1 MAIPASRFSDQVR
14 RARSNAITP
23 VCIPTN
29 RAVHRPPTVAMA
41 RSTATR
47 DAILTSRMKA
57 SFSARPIILAAPA
70 TVCAT
75 ASADGKMTHAL
86 FRRHAATANGMRAKT
101 AIRACSCPMRNRAR
115 GRWGLDRQGRC
126 YALSTQSPACGNN
139 KTENGT
145 NGTARY
151 HEVCDGTDLNGKTC
165 AKLLG
170 SEYTGTLGCL
180 SNCTGYDYT
189 NCRLK

>member
-1 MAIPASRFSDQVR
+1 MAIPASRFSGQVR

-29 RAVHRPPTVAMA
+29 RAVHRPLTVAMA

-47 DAILTSRMKA
+47 DVILTSRMKA

-70 TVCAT
+70 NACAT

-115 GRWGLDRQGRC
+115 GRWDQARPGRC
-126 YALSTQSPACGNN
+126 SALSDANSPIRC
-139 KTENGT
+139 
-145 NGTARY
+145 AR
-151 HEVCDGTDLNGKTC
+151 NR
-165 AKLLG
+165 
-170 SEYTGTLGCL
+170 TLAATTRPRMARRAQHVITK
-180 SNCTGYDYT
+180 SAMART
-189 NCRLK
+189 